1 MQNYLY
7 EFLGTML
14 LVLLGDGVVAN
25 VVLNKTKGNNS
36 GWIVIIS
43 GWAIAVMVPAL
54 MFVKSGSV
62 FNPALTLG
70 LAAIGALDW
79 SVVPGYVISEMLGGV
94 AGGIL
99 VWIMYKDHFAAT
111 EDADG
116 KLAVFCTAPAIR
128 NYSSNFVSEFIA
140 TFVLVY
146 TILGIA
152 QSAYGDVGALS
163 IFAVGGIIFACGA
176 SLGGT
181 TGYAMNPARDLG
193 PRIAHAILPIPGK
206 RDSDWGYA
214 WVPVVGPIAGAVCA
228 ALFSAAV
235 FS

>member
-14 LVLLGDGVVAN
+14 LVVLGDSVVAN
-25 VVLNKTKGNNS
+25 VVLNKTKGSGS

-43 GWAIAVMVPAL
+43 GWAFAVMIPAL
-54 MFVKSGSV
+54 MFVKSGAV

-70 LAAIGALDW
+70 LAAIGSISWD
-79 SVVPGYVISEMLGGV
+79 VVPGYIAAEMLGGV
-94 AGGIL
+94 VGGII
-99 VWIMYKDHFAAT
+99 VWLMYKDHFAAT
-111 EDADG
+111 DDADG

-128 NYSSNFVSEFIA
+128 NYTSNVISEFIA

-146 TILGIA
+146 AILGIA
-152 QSAYGDVGALS
+152 QSSYGDVSALGT
-163 IFAVGGIIFACGA
+163 FAVGGIIFACGA

-206 RDSDWGYA
+206 RDPDWGYS
-214 WVPVVGPIAGAVCA
+214 WVPVVGPCAGAICA

-235 FS
+235 FA